1 MNTNFAYLIT
11 HLLFKLI
18 YFNHFVESKTGDN
31 TPETALALLQA
42 AAAEAEEN
50 SEAINTKFLEKEIPI
65 DEFLEQFMTSR
76 KLMHLRKL
84 KTEKMM
90 ELMRQQRNRP
100 ISSNIGG
107 GSGVPYPPSNF
118 YGPGPGAV
126 PYPTG
131 PLQMPMPN
139 MMFRHF

>member
-1 MNTNFAYLIT
+1 M
-11 HLLFKLI
+11 
-18 YFNHFVESKTGDN
+18 
-31 TPETALALLQA
+31 LQT

-50 SEAINTKFLEKEIPI
+50 SEAINTKFLDKEIPI
-65 DEFLEQFMTSR
+65 DEFLEQFMATR

-84 KTEKMM
+84 KTEKMI

-100 ISSNIGG
+100 ASSNTGG
-107 GSGVPYPPSNF
+107 GGGGGPYPWGGF
-118 YGPGPGAV
+118 YGPGPAGV

-139 MMFRHF
+139 TMFRHF